1 MSSIFVNVPSLFE
14 YHVYFEVVNCSVM
27 LVSVRPSLVIGSS
40 LECFYL
46 LDLSLLRNVLKCQ
59 LLWRIF
65 LLFFIFLS
73 IFALYMF

>member
-14 YHVYFEVVNCSVM
+14 YHVYFEVVSCSVI
-27 LVSVRPSLVIGSS
+27 LVSVRTSLVIGSS

-73 IFALYMF
+73 IFASYMF